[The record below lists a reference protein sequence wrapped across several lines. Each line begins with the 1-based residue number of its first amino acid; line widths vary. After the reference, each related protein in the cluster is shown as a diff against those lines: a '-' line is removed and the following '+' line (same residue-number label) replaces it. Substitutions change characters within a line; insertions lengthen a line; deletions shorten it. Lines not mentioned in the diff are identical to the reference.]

1 LTEQQKLQDSDDK
14 STRETTHFMID
25 GMNCKC
31 CPVFNTLNIIG
42 KKFTLLLLRNMIFLK
57 QKRFN
62 EFLNSIEEINPKT
75 LSIRLRELEKDRLIK
90 REVFN
95 ERPVRIEYYLTEKGK
110 ALQPI
115 LEQMALFSM
124 KFCCEQVFENPDPVK
139 IDKITSKSF
148 RKYQT
153 A

>member
-1 LTEQQKLQDSDDK
+1 
-14 STRETTHFMID
+14 MID

-75 LSIRLRELEKDRLIK
+75 LSIRLKELERDRLIK

-95 ERPVRIEYYLTEKGK
+95 ETPVRIEYYLTEKGK

-124 KFCCEQVFENPDPVK
+124 KFCCEMVFENPDSTK
-139 IDKITSKSF
+139 IDKFTLKSF
-148 RKYQT
+148 RKYSNT

>member
-1 LTEQQKLQDSDDK
+1 
-14 STRETTHFMID
+14 M
-25 GMNCKC
+25 
-31 CPVFNTLNIIG
+31 
-42 KKFTLLLLRNMIFLK
+42 
-57 QKRFN
+57 
-62 EFLNSIEEINPKT
+62 
-75 LSIRLRELEKDRLIK
+75 IK

-95 ERPVRIEYYLTEKGK
+95 ETPVRIEYYLTEKGK

-124 KFCCEQVFENPDPVK
+124 KFCCEMVFENPDPAK

-148 RKYQT
+148 RKYST

>member
-1 LTEQQKLQDSDDK
+1 MTDQKLLDNKGNYREK
-14 STRETTHFMID
+14 SQFIID

-31 CPVFNTLNIIG
+31 CPVFNTLSIIG

-75 LSIRLRELEKDRLIK
+75 LSIRLKELEKDGLIK

-95 ERPVRIEYYLTEKGK
+95 ETPVRIEYYLTEKGE

-115 LEQMALFSM
+115 LEQMSLFSM
-124 KFCCEQVFENPDPVK
+124 KFYCEMVFENPDPSK
-139 IDKITSKSF
+139 IDKLTSKSF
-148 RKYQT
+148 RKYST
-153 A
+153 T

>member
-1 LTEQQKLQDSDDK
+1 MSEQKLLDDNDNDRRK
-14 STRETTHFMID
+14 TSQFGID

-75 LSIRLRELEKDRLIK
+75 LSIRLKELEKDRLIK
-90 REVFN
+90 RQVFN
-95 ERPVRIEYYLTEKGK
+95 ETPVRIEYYLTEKGK

-124 KFCCEQVFENPDPVK
+124 KYCCEQVFENPDPIK
-139 IDKITSKSF
+139 IDKVTSKSF
-148 RKYQT
+148 RKYST
-153 A
+153 L

>member
-1 LTEQQKLQDSDDK
+1 
-14 STRETTHFMID
+14 
-25 GMNCKC
+25 
-31 CPVFNTLNIIG
+31 
-42 KKFTLLLLRNMIFLK
+42 MIFLK

-95 ERPVRIEYYLTEKGK
+95 ETPVRIEYYLTEKGK

-115 LEQMALFSM
+115 LEQMALFSI
-124 KFCCEQVFENPDPVK
+124 KYCCEQVFENPDPAK
-139 IDKITSKSF
+139 IDKITAKSF
-148 RKYQT
+148 KKYFT
-153 A
+153 T

>member
-1 LTEQQKLQDSDDK
+1 MSEQKLLDDNDNDRRK
-14 STRETTHFMID
+14 TSQFGID

-75 LSIRLRELEKDRLIK
+75 LSIRLKELEKDRLIK
-90 REVFN
+90 RQVFN
-95 ERPVRIEYYLTEKGK
+95 ETPVRIEYYLTEKGK

-124 KFCCEQVFENPDPVK
+124 KYCCEQVFENPDPIK

-148 RKYQT
+148 RKYST
-153 A
+153 L